1 MCLIIVWWGLQ
12 NIVFESFNVQAGMDG
27 SGVPTDML
35 TLNSSVKI
43 FFRNP
48 ATFFGVHVTA
58 TPLQLHYY
66 DLMLASGLV
75 SHTPSLNSYSLC
87 TILFYYLQSLAL
99 VPFFVSIQ
107 FQSVVVVSSV

>member
-1 MCLIIVWWGLQ
+1 MCLIIVSLCGGGLQ

-48 ATFFGVHVTA
+48 ATFFGVHVAA

-75 SHTPSLNSYSLC
+75 SHNSYSLY
-87 TILFYYLQSLAL
+87 TIL
-99 VPFFVSIQ
+99 
-107 FQSVVVVSSV
+107 